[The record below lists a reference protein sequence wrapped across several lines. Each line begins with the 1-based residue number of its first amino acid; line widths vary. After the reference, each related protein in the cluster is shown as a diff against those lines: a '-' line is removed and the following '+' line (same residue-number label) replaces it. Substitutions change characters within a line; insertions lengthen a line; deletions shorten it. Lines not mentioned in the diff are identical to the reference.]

1 MPVVTDH
8 DAVPL
13 TPVYTIVI
21 RESGEASVDGH
32 PVETLPGQDARD
44 AALANIQERA
54 ARLDRP
60 VRVNAKEPDG
70 STWPLIVDWDGEV
83 TPLDHPHPTP
93 PPAPPAARRAPE
105 QPAATAA
112 APVHLPPPT
121 GEPVI
126 PGPAPTAPDVDWMA
140 PLPSEYQ
147 QMLDAVKAADASG
160 NLPAAEVAAKDL
172 EDALDDAYGPSHPY
186 TVNVVAVRANIAV
199 RSAKWAAGLELHMR
213 AAWLRHDQQA
223 PREETLRLARNA
235 HFCWKHLVAHC
246 PKHPGTD
253 NPAQAQQHV
262 QDLLRVLR
270 HVEVEPI
277 IITTTEEWAAER
289 LPAAS

>member
-8 DAVPL
+8 DTVPL
-13 TPVYTIVI
+13 TPVYTII
-21 RESGEASVDGH
+21 ISENDEASVDGH
-32 PVETLPGQDARD
+32 PVDKLPGQDGRA

-70 STWPLIVDWDGEV
+70 STWPLIVDYDGEV

-93 PPAPPAARRAPE
+93 PPAARQAPVQPPA
-105 QPAATAA
+105 PAAPA
-112 APVHLPPPT
+112 HLPPPT

-126 PGPAPTAPDVDWMA
+126 PSPAPVAGDVDWMA
-140 PLPSEYQ
+140 PLPPEYQ
-147 QMLDAVKAADASG
+147 EMLDAVKGAEEAG
-160 NLPAAEVAAKDL
+160 NLAAAEVAAQDL
-172 EDALDDAYGPSHPY
+172 EDALEDAFGPAHPY
-186 TVNVVAVRANIAV
+186 TVNVVAVRAIFAA
-199 RSAKWAAGLELHMR
+199 RRAAWATGLELHMR

-235 HFCWKHLVAHC
+235 HFCWKHLVAPC
-246 PKHPGTD
+246 RKHPGTHD
-253 NPAQAQQHV
+253 PAEAQRRV

-270 HVEVEPI
+270 HVGVEPI
-277 IITTTEEWAAER
+277 IVTTTEEWAAKL
-289 LPAAS
+289 LPVAF

>member
-13 TPVYTIVI
+13 TPIYTIVI

-32 PVETLPGQDARD
+32 PVDTLPGQDARD
-44 AALANIQERA
+44 AALAHIQEKA

-83 TPLDHPHPTP
+83 TPLEHPH
-93 PPAPPAARRAPE
+93 PAPPALPAARRTLE
-105 QPAATAA
+105 QPPASV
-112 APVHLPPPT
+112 PVHLPSPT

-126 PGPAPTAPDVDWMA
+126 PGPLPAAPGVDWMA
-140 PLPSEYQ
+140 PLPPEYRE
-147 QMLDAVKAADASG
+147 MLDTVRTADIAG
-160 NLPAAEVAAKDL
+160 NFPAAEVAAKDL
-172 EDALDDAYGPSHPY
+172 EDALDDAYGASHLY
-186 TVNVVAVRANIAV
+186 TVNVVAVRANLAL
-199 RSAKWAAGLELHMR
+199 RRQAWANSLELHMH

-223 PREETLRLARNA
+223 PRDETLRLARNA
-235 HFCWKHLVAHC
+235 HFCWKHLVAPC

-253 NPAQAQQHV
+253 NPAQAQQRVH
-262 QDLLRVLR
+262 DLLHVLR
-270 HVEVEPI
+270 HVDVEPI
-277 IITTTEEWAAER
+277 ILATTEEWAAK
-289 LPAAS
+289 LLAAAS

>member
-32 PVETLPGQDARD
+32 PVDTLPNQDARA
-44 AALANIQERA
+44 AALAHIQEKA

-83 TPLDHPHPTP
+83 TPLEHPHPA

-105 QPAATAA
+105 PPPVTAT

-126 PGPAPTAPDVDWMA
+126 PGPPPAAPDVDWMA
-140 PLPSEYQ
+140 PLPPEYRE
-147 QMLDAVKAADASG
+147 MMDAVRSADVAG

-172 EDALDDAYGPSHPY
+172 EEALDDAYGASHPY
-186 TVNVVAVRANIAV
+186 TVNVVAVRANLAL
-199 RSAKWAAGLELHMR
+199 RRAAWAASLELHMR

-223 PREETLRLARNA
+223 PRDETLHLARQA
-235 HFCWKHLVAHC
+235 HFCWKHLVAPC

-253 NPAQAQQHV
+253 DPAQAQQRA

-270 HVEVEPI
+270 HVDAEPI
-277 IITTTEEWAAER
+277 IITTTEEWAAKV

>member
-8 DAVPL
+8 AAVPL

-32 PVETLPGQDARD
+32 QVETLPGQDARD
-44 AALANIQERA
+44 AALALIQEKA

-83 TPLDHPHPTP
+83 TPLEQPHPA
-93 PPAPPAARRAPE
+93 PAPPATRRAPE
-105 QPAATAA
+105 QPPATAA
-112 APVHLPPPT
+112 TPVHLPPPA

-126 PGPAPTAPDVDWMA
+126 PGVPLAAPGVDWA
-140 PLPSEYQ
+140 VPLPPAYRE
-147 QMLDAVKAADASG
+147 MLDAVKAADVAG
-160 NLPAAEVAAKDL
+160 RLPAAEVAAKDL
-172 EDALDDAYGPSHPY
+172 EEALDDEYGASHPY
-186 TVNVVAVRANIAV
+186 TVNVVAVRANLALRRAV
-199 RSAKWAAGLELHMR
+199 WTTSLELHMR

-223 PREETLRLARNA
+223 PRGETLRLARNA
-235 HFCWKHLVAHC
+235 HFCWKHLAAEC
-246 PKHPGTD
+246 SKHSGTHD
-253 NPAQAQQHV
+253 PAQAQRRV

-270 HVEVEPI
+270 HVDVEPI
-277 IITTTEEWAAER
+277 IITTTEEWAAKP
-289 LPAAS
+289 LSVAS